1 MAKPIKE
8 LSGETLHS
16 INDAIKSVFKDYTKQ
31 EDKVMARP
39 TKKQSVITKLSDES
53 SDYKDKIMKIAD
65 KIIEPDD
72 DISEGQ
78 IELMKIQYN
87 TLKTLRSIVDLRIA
101 DLQD

>member
-1 MAKPIKE
+1 
-8 LSGETLHS
+8 
-16 INDAIKSVFKDYTKQ
+16 
-31 EDKVMARP
+31 
-39 TKKQSVITKLSDES
+39 
-53 SDYKDKIMKIAD
+53 MKIAD

-72 DISEGQ
+72 DISKGQ

>member
-1 MAKPIKE
+1 M
-8 LSGETLHS
+8 TLHN
-16 INDAIKSVFKDYTKQ
+16 IDCAIKNALTDDTKQ

-39 TKKQSVITKLSDES
+39 TKKQSLINKLSDES
-53 SDYKDKIMKIAD
+53 NDYKDKIMKLAD

-72 DISEGQ
+72 DISKGQ

>member
-16 INDAIKSVFKDYTKQ
+16 IDDAIKSVFKDYNKQ

-53 SDYKDKIMKIAD
+53 NDYKDKIMKLAD

-72 DISEGQ
+72 ISKGQ